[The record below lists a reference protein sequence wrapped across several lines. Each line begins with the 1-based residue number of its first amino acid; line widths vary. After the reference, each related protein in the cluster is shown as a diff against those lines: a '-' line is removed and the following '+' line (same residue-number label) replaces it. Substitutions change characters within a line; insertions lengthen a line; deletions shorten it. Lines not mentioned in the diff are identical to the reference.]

1 MSKTSMEDLLA
12 LYSGLADLSGSGDL
26 YIARTMNGRPR
37 YRVAKD
43 PEGNP
48 TLLVAPEPS
57 SHTTGGPSLELRNL
71 SFRPKCVCRVQVEGA
86 TESVE
91 TLAVLKCT
99 TDDPMLRE
107 YFLRSLSGTIAALP
121 TTPTEGDIAAAVAEL
136 VELFRALEA
145 PPRTSLQGLW
155 CELFLIGR
163 APNIR
168 QAAVA
173 WHADP
178 SALHD
183 FVAGRQRVEVKST
196 MGPHRTHQFRL
207 EQLIPPHGTDVVIA
221 SFLLEESGRG
231 ISIAEL
237 WDEVL
242 GRQELSVGLRNRLSQ
257 ILALGLGSDWRKAR
271 RVAFDPETA
280 LNGLHL
286 YNATVIPKV
295 DPNLPAEV
303 SEVRFKS
310 ELTDTPP
317 LSRAD
322 VVRRGG
328 LFKAMF
334 G

>member
-1 MSKTSMEDLLA
+1 MEDLVE
-12 LYSGLADLSGSGDL
+12 LYSRLGDLMGTGEL
-26 YIARTMNGRPR
+26 YIARAMDGRPR

-43 PEGNP
+43 PDGNP
-48 TLLVAPEPS
+48 VLLVAPEPS
-57 SHTTGGPSLELRNL
+57 SHARGAPPLELRNL
-71 SFRPKCVCRVQVEGA
+71 SFRPRCVCRVREEGA
-86 TESVE
+86 AESVE
-91 TLAVLKCT
+91 TLAVLRCT

-107 YFLRSLSGTIAALP
+107 YFLRSLSGTVAALP
-121 TTPTEGDIAAAVAEL
+121 AIPTEEDIAAAVAKL

-155 CELFLIGR
+155 CELLLIGR
-163 APNIR
+163 ASNIR

-178 SALHD
+178 NALHD

-196 MGPHRTHQFRL
+196 IGPHRVHQFRL
-207 EQLIPPHGTDVVIA
+207 EQLIPQHGTDVVIA

-237 WDEVL
+237 WDEVS
-242 GRQELSVGLRNRLSQ
+242 GHHELSVSLRNRLSQ
-257 ILALGLGSDWRKAR
+257 ILALGLGRDWRKAR
-271 RVAFDPETA
+271 RVAFDPAAA

-286 YNATVIPKV
+286 YDATVIPKA
-295 DPNLPAEV
+295 DPHLPAEV

-322 VVRRGG
+322 IVRRGG

>member
-1 MSKTSMEDLLA
+1 MEDLVV
-12 LYSGLADLSGSGDL
+12 LYSSLADLQGTGDV
-26 YIARTMNGRPR
+26 YIARLMDGRPR
-37 YRVAKD
+37 YRLAKD
-43 PEGNP
+43 PNGNP
-48 TLLVAPEPS
+48 VLLVAPEPS
-57 SHTTGGPSLELRNL
+57 SHARGAPPLELHNL
-71 SFRPKCVCRVQVEGA
+71 SFRPRCVCRVRVEGTA
-86 TESVE
+86 ESVE

-99 TDDPMLRE
+99 TDDPLLRE
-107 YFLRSLSGTIAALP
+107 YFLRSLSGTVAALP
-121 TTPTEGDIAAAVAEL
+121 VIPTEEDISVAVAKL

-155 CELFLIGR
+155 CELFLISR

-178 SALHD
+178 SALYD

-196 MGPHRTHQFRL
+196 LGPHRTHQFRL
-207 EQLIPPHGTDVVIA
+207 EQLLPPHGTDVVIA
-221 SFLLEESGRG
+221 SFLLKESGRG
-231 ISIAEL
+231 ISIGEL
-237 WDEVL
+237 CDKISV
-242 GRQELSVGLRNRLSQ
+242 RHELSVSLRNRLSQ
-257 ILALGLGSDWRKAR
+257 ILALALGRDWRKTR
-271 RVAFDPETA
+271 RVAFDPDAA

-286 YNATVIPKV
+286 YNATVVPKV
-295 DPNLPAEV
+295 DPNLPVEV

-322 VVRRGG
+322 VVQRGG

>member
-1 MSKTSMEDLLA
+1 MENLLA
-12 LYSGLADLSGSGDL
+12 LYKGLGDLSGAGDL
-26 YIARTMNGRPR
+26 YIARTLDGRLR

-43 PEGNP
+43 SEGNP
-48 TLLVAPEPS
+48 TLLVIPEYSVDAPSLPL
-57 SHTTGGPSLELRNL
+57 LELRNL
-71 SFRPKCVCRVQVEGA
+71 SCRPKCVCRVRGEGA
-86 TESVE
+86 TESLE
-91 TLAVLKCT
+91 TLTVLKCT
-99 TDDPMLRE
+99 SDDPMLRE
-107 YFLRSLSGTIAALP
+107 YFLRSLSGIVAALP
-121 TTPTEGDIAAAVAEL
+121 VIPDEEDIAAAVAKL

-145 PPRTSLQGLW
+145 PPRTTLQGLW
-155 CELFLIGR
+155 CELLLIGR

-207 EQLIPPHGTDVVIA
+207 EQLISPHGTDVVIA

-231 ISIAEL
+231 LSIAKL
-237 WDEVL
+237 WDEVS
-242 GRQELSVGLRNRLSQ
+242 GRHELSVGLRNRLSR
-257 ILALGLGSDWRKAR
+257 ILALGLGRDWRKAR
-271 RVAFDPETA
+271 RVAFDPEAA
-280 LNGLHL
+280 LNALQL
-286 YNATVIPKV
+286 YNATVIPKI
-295 DPNLPAEV
+295 DPNLPVEV
-303 SEVRFKS
+303 SDVRFKS

>member
-1 MSKTSMEDLLA
+1 
-12 LYSGLADLSGSGDL
+12 
-26 YIARTMNGRPR
+26 
-37 YRVAKD
+37 
-43 PEGNP
+43 
-48 TLLVAPEPS
+48 
-57 SHTTGGPSLELRNL
+57 
-71 SFRPKCVCRVQVEGA
+71 VEGA

-99 TDDPMLRE
+99 TADPMLRE
-107 YFLRSLSGTIAALP
+107 YFLRSLSGAVDALP
-121 TTPTEGDIAAAVAEL
+121 AFPTEEDIATAVAKL

-155 CELFLIGR
+155 CELLLIGR
-163 APNIR
+163 ALNIH

-178 SALHD
+178 NARHD
-183 FVAGRQRVEVKST
+183 FIAGRQRIEVKST
-196 MGPHRTHQFRL
+196 TGTHRIHQFRL

-231 ISIAEL
+231 ISIADL
-237 WDEVL
+237 WDEVS
-242 GRQELSVGLRNRLSQ
+242 RRHELSVALRNRLSQ
-257 ILALGLGSDWRKAR
+257 ILALGLGRDWRKAR
-271 RVAFDPETA
+271 RVAFDPEAA
-280 LNGLHL
+280 LDRLCMCD
-286 YNATVIPKV
+286 ATVIPKV
-295 DPNLPAEV
+295 SPDLPVEV

-310 ELTDTPP
+310 ELTDASP

-322 VVRRGG
+322 VARRGG

>member
-1 MSKTSMEDLLA
+1 MEDLLA
-12 LYSGLADLSGSGDL
+12 LYKGLADLSGSGDL
-26 YIARTMNGRPR
+26 YIARAMDSRPW
-37 YRVAKD
+37 YWVAKD

-48 TLLVAPEPS
+48 ALLVALEPCFDA
-57 SHTTGGPSLELRNL
+57 PSIPPLELRNL
-71 SFRPKCVCRVQVEGA
+71 SFRPRCVCRIRVEGA
-86 TESVE
+86 AELVE

-99 TDDPMLRE
+99 TEDPMLRE
-107 YFLRSLSGTIAALP
+107 YFLRSLSGTVAALP
-121 TTPTEGDIAAAVAEL
+121 AIPTEEDIAAAVANL

-183 FVAGRQRVEVKST
+183 FVAGRQRIEVKST
-196 MGPHRTHQFRL
+196 MGPHRIHQFRL

-237 WDEVL
+237 WDEVS
-242 GRQELSVGLRNRLSQ
+242 RRHELSVALRNRLSQ
-257 ILALGLGSDWRKAR
+257 ILALGLGRDWRKAR
-271 RVAFDPETA
+271 RVAFDPEAA

-286 YNATVIPKV
+286 YNATVISKV
-295 DPNLPAEV
+295 DPNLPVGV
-303 SEVRFKS
+303 SEVRFKA

-322 VVRRGG
+322 VVQRGG

>member
-1 MSKTSMEDLLA
+1 MSKTSMQDLLA
-12 LYSGLADLSGSGDL
+12 LYGGLADFLGAGDH
-26 YIARTMNGRPR
+26 YIARALDGRPR

-57 SHTTGGPSLELRNL
+57 SHTTGVPSLELRNL
-71 SFRPKCVCRVQVEGA
+71 SFRPKCVCRVRVEGA
-86 TESVE
+86 TESME

-107 YFLRSLSGTIAALP
+107 YFLRSLSGTVAALP
-121 TTPTEGDIAAAVAEL
+121 AIPSEEDIAAAVANL
-136 VELFRALEA
+136 AELFRALEA

-168 QAAVA
+168 QAAIA
-173 WHADP
+173 WHAAP

-183 FVAGRQRVEVKST
+183 FVAGRQRIEVKST
-196 MGPHRTHQFRL
+196 IGPHRIHQFRL
-207 EQLIPPHGTDVVIA
+207 EQLIPPHGTDVVIT

-231 ISIAEL
+231 ISIADL
-237 WDEVL
+237 WDEVS
-242 GRQELSVGLRNRLSQ
+242 RRHELSAALRNRLSQ
-257 ILALGLGSDWRKAR
+257 ILALGLGHDWRKAR
-271 RVAFDPETA
+271 RAAFDPKAA
-280 LNGLHL
+280 LDGLRM
-286 YNATVIPKV
+286 YDATVIPKV
-295 DPNLPAEV
+295 SPDLPVEV

-310 ELTDTPP
+310 ELTDTSP